1 LTFDTLNRRTAF
13 FQWRKTRT
21 DIFSTFIGITFERN
35 EIMEFNVAS
44 PFKTIT
50 GSDVFLDGS
59 FPYPTATVSSV
70 VLHNTTSQSTDVLTS
85 VTSSTGQQTQH
96 VGSVGYNGGISTIA
110 TVTHTVS
117 RPVDTR
123 QSKTTVRSWRP
134 RTR

>member
-1 LTFDTLNRRTAF
+1 
-13 FQWRKTRT
+13 
-21 DIFSTFIGITFERN
+21 
-35 EIMEFNVAS
+35 MEFNVAS

-96 VGSVGYNGGISTIA
+96 VGSVGYKSLPVMASKGLA
-110 TVTHTVS
+110 TLNSICKVL
-117 RPVDTR
+117 
-123 QSKTTVRSWRP
+123 KTYCTQ
-134 RTR
+134 